1 MAIFDKSASMLS
13 KILVFT
19 VIIIFILS
27 IICVD
32 FVANNNKKVETLD
45 NKVSTNIRDF
55 QNINSNITKLFNF
68 DSNQICN
75 GKQCIDIPSLIIQNE
90 ADVPGKTPYDFKQ
103 LLPKGGK
110 VFSAVTDPGGGWFYV
125 NTYVTV
131 NPVGYILQE
140 GVGPIFGD
148 QTTITRGS
156 RRSNVQIGKLTSTNQ
171 GDWVDI

>member
-68 DSNQICN
+68 DTNQICN
-75 GKQCIDIPSLIIQNE
+75 GKQCIDIHSLIIQNE
-90 ADVPGKTPYDFKQ
+90 EAAVPGNTPYDFKQ
-103 LLPKGGK
+103 LLPTGGK
-110 VFSAVTDPGGGWFYV
+110 VLSSLTSNSLGTIYI
-125 NTYVTV
+125 NTYVSK
-131 NPVGYILQE
+131 NSEHYILQDII
-140 GVGPIFGD
+140 GVSS
-148 QTTITRGS
+148 RGT
-156 RRSNVQIGKLTSTNQ
+156 RRSTVQIGKLTSTNK
-171 GDWVDI
+171 GDWT

>member
-110 VFSAVTDPGGGWFYV
+110 VLSSLTSNSIGTIYI
-125 NTYVTV
+125 NTYVSK
-131 NPVGYILQE
+131 NSEHYILQHII
-140 GVGPIFGD
+140 GVS
-148 QTTITRGS
+148 TRGS